1 MEALL
6 VIIVIGLPAAAI
18 AVCVVASLALSR
30 TRKLQRRVEEFEG
43 RIVDLEASLAS
54 AQPTEPQE
62 TPPITAPSP
71 AIPETPAQAA
81 VGSYETDP
89 LSDET
94 APVSAPEA
102 PAVPPPFDARP
113 TPPSP
118 QEGPSAVPPTP
129 RPDQPA
135 ISAPTLGEP
144 AIPGGTTPPSSKIPK
159 IDIDWEQWIGVRGA
173 AAAGGIVLALA
184 ALLFFQYSIE
194 HGLISPTMRVVFG
207 VLVGI
212 GCLVGSEWLVNRDQA
227 PAANALSGAGV
238 VILYGATWAA
248 QNLYGLIGMV
258 PAFVLMVV
266 ITAVCVALAIARDAR
281 FIAVLGLLGGFATPL
296 LVASD
301 AGSPAALF
309 GYILLLDLGLL
320 WLARARGW
328 PLLAMLCLAGTAL
341 HQGLWIIGTMDAEK
355 TALGL
360 VVLGVFG
367 LAFLLVNNGDR
378 EHSLLWRATR
388 AGGVAVPFAFG
399 LHFAGTAK
407 LADNPLPLGALLV
420 ILSAGACWLAR
431 REPRGPAVG
440 AAGASLGV
448 MTLWM
453 ITHRLDVVQAWQ
465 AVGVCLAVAA
475 VFFAASLMHRDHPH
489 SRPFLNA
496 ALIAQLGF
504 LTLLVLASGASQI
517 HRPWPWIFAWVV
529 LGAALVWHARHP
541 SRAWVQ
547 LVAGLG
553 PALGLTIVALIHGH
567 HPEALPS
574 WAFAGL
580 MIVPTLVFQVLG
592 LVTPDTQRRTWAERT
607 GAATALALMP
617 AAMIL
622 TAHHRTDGGLCMVLT
637 LVLGILAV
645 LAATRM
651 RSGPWFFAATLSTAC
666 CQSVI
671 FAEGFSFQRMA
682 DQILLPLGLLAGAA
696 LFFTVWPVLTP
707 RPFSGSRSAWWGA
720 ALAGPFWFPALREAF
735 ITQFGSQ
742 AIGLLPVVMAAVAL
756 GAILRLRPSL
766 ADDPDTRFRAVV
778 WYCAV
783 ALSLISLAIPL
794 QLDRQWITIGWAL
807 NGLAV
812 LALWTRL
819 DHPGL
824 KYFGLALLGA
834 ATVRLVA
841 NPEILSYYVRS
852 SIPVLNWL
860 SYTYLVPA
868 AAMVASMRF
877 LRPREAPRLRAW
889 EERWYP
895 GGRAIGAAACGLAA
909 VATVFAWLNLAIV
922 DIFATG
928 PTLELTLERLPARDA
943 TTSVAWA
950 VYALILLAIGVR
962 ARSSSLRWL
971 SLGLM
976 VTTILKVFLHDL
988 GELEDLYRVASLAG
1002 LAVSLIIVSLIYQQ
1016 FVFRPT
1022 GEN

>member
-1 MEALL
+1 MEAFL
-6 VIIVIGLPAAAI
+6 VIIVIGLPAAAL
-18 AVCVVASLALSR
+18 AGCVISVLAISR

-43 RIVDLEASLAS
+43 RIIDLEARPLT
-54 AQPTEPQE
+54 AQPPVARE
-62 TPPITAPSP
+62 SP
-71 AIPETPAQAA
+71 DELRRPAFGEVAIPEVSDAGAPAPTP
-81 VGSYETDP
+81 E
-89 LSDET
+89 
-94 APVSAPEA
+94 APPSPPQFDVHPEPPSPKEEA
-102 PAVPPPFDARP
+102 PAVPP
-113 TPPSP
+113 TPP
-118 QEGPSAVPPTP
+118 A
-129 RPDQPA
+129 DQPPIPA
-135 ISAPTLGEP
+135 RTLEEP
-144 AIPGGTTPPSSKIPK
+144 AAPGGATPPGSKVPK

-194 HGLISPTMRVVFG
+194 HGLISPTMRVIFG
-207 VLVGI
+207 VLVGV
-212 GCLVGSEWLVNRDQA
+212 GCIVGSEWLIKRGQA
-227 PAANALSGAGV
+227 PAANALAGAGV

-248 QNLYGLIGMV
+248 QTLYGLIGMV

-266 ITAVCVALAIARDAR
+266 ITAVCVAVAIARDAR

-301 AGSPAALF
+301 ASSPAALF

-328 PLLAMLCLAGTAL
+328 PLLAVLSLAGTAL
-341 HQGLWIIGTMDAEK
+341 HQGLWIVGTMDAERA
-355 TALGL
+355 ALGI

-367 LAFLLVNNGDR
+367 LAFLFVDNGDR

-407 LADNPLPLGALLV
+407 LADNPSALGALLV

-431 REPRGPAVG
+431 KEPRGPAVG

-453 ITHRLDVVQAWQ
+453 ITHRLDITQAWQ

-475 VFFAASLMHRDHPH
+475 VFLAASVIHRDHAH
-489 SRPFLNA
+489 SRSFLNA
-496 ALIAQLGF
+496 SLIAQLGF
-504 LTLLVLASGASQI
+504 LTLLVLASGASRI
-517 HRPWPWIFAWVV
+517 HRPWPWVFAWVV
-529 LGAALVWHARHP
+529 LGATLIWHARRP

-547 LVAGLG
+547 PAAGLG
-553 PALGLTIVALIHGH
+553 PALGLTIVTLIHGYH
-567 HPEALPS
+567 REDLSS
-574 WAFAGL
+574 WLLAAL
-580 MIVPTLVFQVLG
+580 MIALVLVFQILALMTRDGTVH
-592 LVTPDTQRRTWAERT
+592 TWTERT

-622 TAHHRTDGGLCMVLT
+622 TEHHRTDAGMSMVLT

-645 LAATRM
+645 LAATRLH
-651 RSGPWFFAATLSTAC
+651 SGPWFFAATLSTAFW
-666 CQSVI
+666 QSLI
-671 FAEGFSFQRMA
+671 FAEGFPSSQTVGEVA
-682 DQILLPLGLLAGAA
+682 LPFSLLAGTA
-696 LFFTVWPVLTP
+696 LFFTIWPVLTAKA
-707 RPFSGSRSAWWGA
+707 FSGSRSAWWGA

-735 ITQFGSQ
+735 TTQWGSE
-742 AIGLLPVVMAAVAL
+742 AIGLLPLALAAVAL
-756 GAILRLRPSL
+756 VAVLRLRPAL
-766 ADDPDTRFRAVV
+766 GEDTDTRFRAVV

-783 ALSLISLAIPL
+783 ALSLVSLAIPL
-794 QLDRQWITIGWAL
+794 QLDREWITIGWAL

-812 LALWTRL
+812 LALWARL

-834 ATVRLVA
+834 STVRLVA
-841 NPEILSYYVRS
+841 NPEVLSYHVRS
-852 SIPVLNWL
+852 ATPVLNWL

-868 AAMVASMRF
+868 TAMIFSMRF
-877 LRPREAPRLRAW
+877 LKPREVPRLRNW

-909 VATVFAWLNLAIV
+909 VATVFAWINLAIA
-922 DIFATG
+922 DIFATST
-928 PTLELTLERLPARDA
+928 TLELTFERLPARDA
-943 TTSVAWA
+943 TTSIAWA

-1002 LAVSLIIVSLIYQQ
+1002 LAVSLIVVSLIYQQ
-1016 FVFRPT
+1016 FVFKAAK
-1022 GEN
+1022 GGDQ

>member
-6 VIIVIGLPAAAI
+6 VIIVIGLPFAAI
-18 AVCVVASLALSR
+18 AVCVISILALSR
-30 TRKLQRRVEEFEG
+30 TRKLQKRVEEFEG
-43 RIVDLEASLAS
+43 RITDLEARPLT
-54 AQPTEPQE
+54 AQPTVVEV
-62 TPPITAPSP
+62 PP
-71 AIPETPAQAA
+71 PEVFQRSQGDVPISDS
-81 VGSYETDP
+81 SYETDL
-89 LSDET
+89 LSDEKT
-94 APVSAPEA
+94 PVTVPDASPS
-102 PAVPPPFDARP
+102 PPPIDARP

-118 QEGPSAVPPTP
+118 PVPRAAVPLTPSAD
-129 RPDQPA
+129 R
-135 ISAPTLGEP
+135 P
-144 AIPGGTTPPSSKIPK
+144 AIPAARMEEPAKPGGIPPSKPRMPK
-159 IDIDWEQWIGVRGA
+159 FDIDWEQWIGVRGA

-207 VLVGI
+207 VLVGV
-212 GCLVGSEWLVNRDQA
+212 GCIVGSEWLIKRGQA
-227 PAANALSGAGV
+227 PAANALAGAGV
-238 VILYGATWAA
+238 VTLYGATWAA
-248 QNLYGLIGMV
+248 QTLYGLIGMM

-266 ITAVCVALAIARDAR
+266 ITAVCVAISIARDAR

-301 AGSPAALF
+301 ASSPAALF

-328 PLLAMLCLAGTAL
+328 PLLAMLSLIGTAV
-341 HQGLWIIGTMDAEK
+341 HQGLWIIGTMDAERA
-355 TALGL
+355 ALGI

-367 LAFLLVNNGDR
+367 LAFLFVDNGDR

-431 REPRGPAVG
+431 KEPKGPAVG

-453 ITHRLDVVQAWQ
+453 ITHRLDITQAWQ
-465 AVGVCLAVAA
+465 AVGVCLAVAT
-475 VFFAASLMHRDHPH
+475 VFFAASLFHRDHAH
-489 SRPFLNA
+489 SRSFLNA
-496 ALIAQLGF
+496 SLIAQLGF
-504 LTLLVLASGASQI
+504 LTLLVLASVAPRI
-517 HRPWPWIFAWVV
+517 HRPWPWIIGWIA
-529 LGAALVWHARHP
+529 LGAALVWHSRRP
-541 SRAWVQ
+541 SRAWIQ
-547 LVAGLG
+547 LAAGLG
-553 PALGLTIVALIHGH
+553 PALGLTIVALVHGYQQ
-567 HPEALPS
+567 EALSS
-574 WAFAGL
+574 WLFACL
-580 MIVPTLVFQVLG
+580 MISLIVVFHVLALMTHEG
-592 LVTPDTQRRTWAERT
+592 RVRTWTERT

-617 AAMIL
+617 AALIL
-622 TAHHRTDGGLCMVLT
+622 TVHHRTDSVLCMVLT

-645 LAATRM
+645 LAATRLH
-651 RSGPWFFAATLSTAC
+651 SGPWFFAATLSTAFW
-666 CQSVI
+666 QSLVFEGAFI
-671 FAEGFSFQRMA
+671 SHRSPGQGGLPFA
-682 DQILLPLGLLAGAA
+682 LLAISA
-696 LFFTVWPVLTP
+696 LFFVIWPVLTAKAF
-707 RPFSGSRSAWWGA
+707 RGSRSAWWGA

-735 ITQFGSQ
+735 TTQWGSE
-742 AIGLLPVVMAAVAL
+742 AIGLLPLAMAAVAL
-756 GAILRLRPSL
+756 VAVLRLRPAL
-766 ADDPDTRFRAVV
+766 GEDQETRFRAVV

-783 ALSLISLAIPL
+783 ALSLVSLAIPL
-794 QLDRQWITIGWAL
+794 QLDREWITIGWAL

-834 ATVRLVA
+834 STVRLVA
-841 NPEILSYYVRS
+841 NPEVLSYHIRS
-852 SIPVLNWL
+852 ATPVLNWL

-868 AAMVASMRF
+868 TAMVLSMRF
-877 LRPREAPRLRAW
+877 LKSRETPRLRNW

-909 VATVFAWLNLAIV
+909 VATVFAWLNLAIADV
-922 DIFATG
+922 FATSA
-928 PTLELTLERLPARDA
+928 TLELTFERLPARDA
-943 TTSVAWA
+943 TTSIAWA
-950 VYALILLAIGVR
+950 VYALVLLAIGVR

-988 GELEDLYRVASLAG
+988 GELEDLYRVASLAA
-1002 LAVSLIIVSLIYQQ
+1002 LAVSLIVVSLIYQQ
-1016 FVFRPT
+1016 FVFKASK
-1022 GEN
+1022 GGDQ